1 MEKYRLIE
9 VERFLEASL
18 NYVKGTNSCAVEDDF
33 TFERVEQCESAS
45 LFVARFRNA
54 RNHWRVPIV
63 EQRFDIWDTSYR
75 RRFTVIIPWCT
86 RVQHANKRH
95 ARPPDTDSIIVP
107 REIKRLPNMWDSCV
121 PARWMFPTTIVPNG
135 KFRPRKP

>member
-1 MEKYRLIE
+1 MEKCRLIE
-9 VERFLEASL
+9 VKRFLEASL
-18 NYVKGTNSCAVEDDF
+18 NYVKVAQSRMISRLKGSNNA
-33 TFERVEQCESAS
+33 RAMS
-45 LFVARFRNA
+45 LFVARFRNG

>member
-1 MEKYRLIE
+1 MISRLKGWNNA
-9 VERFLEASL
+9 RATSHSSSSSSSKRRHRSL
-18 NYVKGTNSCAVEDDF
+18 SQHAETTGVSRSWSNDLTYGTLPTGVDSP
-33 TFERVEQCESAS
+33 S
-45 LFVARFRNA
+45 LFRA
-54 RNHWRVPIV
+54 
-63 EQRFDIWDTSYR
+63 
-75 RRFTVIIPWCT
+75 PWCT

>member
-1 MEKYRLIE
+1 MISRL
-9 VERFLEASL
+9 
-18 NYVKGTNSCAVEDDF
+18 KGSNNA
-33 TFERVEQCESAS
+33 RAMS

-107 REIKRLPNMWDSCV
+107 REIKRLYVGFVRSGQVDVSYDDRSEWKIPSKE
-121 PARWMFPTTIVPNG
+121 TINIHRFLLREFDDAW
-135 KFRPRKP
+135 KITLDY